1 MAENTKTAEYM
12 QALHDLITANHILH
26 YHNVLDAYGH
36 ISVRHPEDPNIYIMS
51 GDRAPALVSSFADLI
66 EYHVSDSSPVNPKA
80 KKGYQ
85 ERFIHS
91 EIYKRFPE
99 VNSVIHSHSDAVLP
113 YTVTGVRMQPVF
125 HIASFLGT
133 NVPVWDISQHYRE
146 DDLQDMLVNCERF
159 GIGLASAF
167 TASDSSQTRQS
178 VVLMT
183 NHGFTAVGNSIRQA
197 VYRAVY
203 THKNADIQTKSIMLQ
218 SAQRNIQYDLAGVTT
233 SDPIRYLNEKQTLGG
248 QVMNDSSQDRPW
260 GLWVKEV
267 GATSL
272 YVNHEE

>member
-1 MAENTKTAEYM
+1 MADNTKTAEYT

-36 ISVRHPEDPNIYIMS
+36 VSVRHPEDPDIYVMS
-51 GDRAPALVSSFADLI
+51 GDRAPALVSSFVDLI
-66 EYHVSDSSPVNPKA
+66 EYHVSDSSPVDPKA

-99 VNSVIHSHSDAVLP
+99 INSVIHSHSDAVLP

-133 NVPVWDISQHYRE
+133 NVPVWDIVQHYRE
-146 DDLQDMLVNCERF
+146 NDRQDMLVNNERF
-159 GIGLASAF
+159 GFGLSSAF
-167 TASDSSQTRQS
+167 SASDSSKLVQS

-183 NHGFTAVGNSIRQA
+183 NHGFTAVGNGIRQA

-203 THKNADIQTKSIMLQ
+203 THNNADVQTKSIMLR
-218 SAQRNIQYDLAGVTT
+218 SAQMSIQPDQPPTPLK
-233 SDPIRYLNEKQTLGG
+233 YLNEKQTIGG
-248 QVMNDSSQDRPW
+248 QAMNDSSQDRPW

-267 GATSL
+267 EASPL
-272 YVNHEE
+272 YVSHEM